1 MGGSLLRIS
10 RVSDDGTYQLLLDS
24 QTLRSLLLELPNRGS
39 DPSPV
44 PRGFTRVVNKEM
56 DKLESI
62 IKVLKTPPEAVVAM
76 YTATVP
82 TGNAAH
88 LRQLFGVKG
97 LKKSEINAYMALYT
111 GPAGDDES
119 SSHVSESEDGG
130 SEVEGGAG
138 ESTSRTARIGRKLL
152 GR

>member
-1 MGGSLLRIS
+1 MGALVL
-10 RVSDDGTYQLLLDS
+10 GTLTQIKSEALD
-24 QTLRSLLLELPNRGS
+24 PM
-39 DPSPV
+39 V
-44 PRGFTRVVNKEM
+44 
-56 DKLESI
+56 KLESV